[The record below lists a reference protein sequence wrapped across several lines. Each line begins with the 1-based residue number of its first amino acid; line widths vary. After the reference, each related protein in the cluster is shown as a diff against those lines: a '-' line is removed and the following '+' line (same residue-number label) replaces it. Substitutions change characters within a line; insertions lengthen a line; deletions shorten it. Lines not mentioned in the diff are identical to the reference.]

1 MISITQKKRNGRICG
16 FTIEGHAGYA
26 DEGQDIVCAAV
37 SVLSINTVNAMEKFT
52 KDELLVDAK
61 ENGYLDCEVRGKL
74 SHDCGLLLD
83 TFWLGITE
91 IAKQYG
97 DAYIQVNA

>member
-1 MISITQKKRNGRICG
+1 MIYITQKKRCGRICG

-37 SVLSINTVNAMEKFT
+37 SVLSINTVNAIEQFT
-52 KDELLVDAK
+52 EDKLLVDAR
-61 ENGYLDCEVRGKL
+61 ENGYLDCEIQESV
-74 SHDCGLLLD
+74 SHDSFLLFQ

-97 DAYIQVNA
+97 DAYIQVKE